1 MEDTLQYVIGKPVR
15 CSGQPCGEVEYVV
28 VDKNGVQHSYRS
40 EMEAKAAVRRFGGG
54 SIQTKTLSPTA

>member
-1 MEDTLQYVIGKPVR
+1 
-15 CSGQPCGEVEYVV
+15 VEYVV

>member
-1 MEDTLQYVIGKPVR
+1 VGCNCGKSSTAR
-15 CSGQPCGEVEYVV
+15 TTRRVEYVV